1 MLFTHNHN
9 PDQAGLK
16 SLIQVMGV
24 LCIESALSLLL
35 RFDHQSQLYAAENK
49 SLRKKVLKDINP
61 PSTSIALQKC
71 SGFSKGLFPE
81 KEFKE
86 VNLNA
91 RKLDTQSFFR
101 KLQRRTPPSSKP
113 GTVHRLQPLRGR
125 DFQVPWVKKP

>member
-1 MLFTHNHN
+1 MLFSHNHI
-9 PDQAGLK
+9 PDQAGLN

-24 LCIESALSLLL
+24 LCIESALSLLP
-35 RFDHQSQLYAAENK
+35 RFDHQSQLYDVENK

-91 RKLDTQSFFR
+91 RKVDAQSFFR
-101 KLQRRTPPSSKP
+101 KLQHRTPRHPNP
-113 GTVHRLQPLRGR
+113 GLSIVCSL
-125 DFQVPWVKKP
+125 